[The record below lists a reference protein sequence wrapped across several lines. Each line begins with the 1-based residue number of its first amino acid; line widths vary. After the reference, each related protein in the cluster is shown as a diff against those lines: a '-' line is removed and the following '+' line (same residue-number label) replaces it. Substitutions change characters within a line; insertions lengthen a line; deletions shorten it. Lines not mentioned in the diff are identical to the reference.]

1 MFTGMQ
7 CADRNLARLLG
18 ISLDEKCV
26 LMRLHE
32 VYNKKRCISQSR
44 KLTTLQ
50 IGESCCFALF
60 TVFLF

>member
-18 ISLDEKCV
+18 ISLDEKCI
-26 LMRLHE
+26 LIWLHE

-44 KLTTLQ
+44 KLTTL
-50 IGESCCFALF
+50 SAN
-60 TVFLF
+60 